1 MDNKFPYILDESIL
15 DDVEVEEV
23 EDIDSSAEEHVS
35 YDEAAGTE
43 ISLNIYGIDLKFSNA
58 KSFSYSVI
66 KKQCIDS
73 VYDAMTGFQRKGYI
87 TAYRVQDDRISSAS
101 INYNVWFKIDGQIKA
116 DAFII
121 ILFTLIRN
129 LSSYLK
135 KIRLEI
141 DGKKYS
147 LQYTICDRYFGHKDI
162 QSNHLLISTFLFFK
176 HILPSYDNDM
186 LAELYVKYAVRFGLI
201 TCIDK
206 ENGIYVGSVGGQEA
220 AFLNSGKRISDW
232 NNGMSYYYNGY
243 AIVKR
248 KKDNSFNYIG
258 VDGNLISKDWFFD
271 VKPFSDGY
279 AIVYRYEGKKKFA
292 NIINAD
298 GIVISD
304 EWFSVVHDRDWSE
317 GYFAVRRKN
326 SIDWTFMN
334 SEGKLYTESGFNEIC
349 GFCNG
354 YAVVAKDFS
363 NNSVKKYNFI
373 DLDSYDVLSPDMW
386 FSKCGF
392 FNGEYAWVQREDE
405 KCNLI
410 DKNGDFLFEEWL
422 DNIYDLPILKISIL
436 IKNGKYQ
443 MIGYDGNMIVDDEF
457 AEIKSFYNGGEEHD
471 SENVIVSRLSDKKKN
486 VLNIRTGEYLFE
498 DWFMNVIS
506 YHPNCDLYKVLISE
520 YNSTFVDS
528 TGKQVLAKT
537 YKSVRCLKN
546 DLFCVELTNVVKNR
560 RYAFQ
565 IVDSEG
571 TPLFD
576 DTYYSS
582 VIEYVFDNGYA
593 VHVVTDME
601 PVNQKM
607 QVIDWNHKYLLN
619 EWYDDVLPKKHIII
633 VKKAG
638 FYNVIDRSG
647 KPVYDKWFRF
657 LDKNDNFEEDKPVV
671 VFTDVKITEDV
682 TRQLYN
688 VMNVDGKLLSAVWL
702 YDTPTVCDDG
712 TVYVNS
718 AISCDYSGELI
729 TCI

>member
-15 DDVEVEEV
+15 DDVEVDEV
-23 EDIDSSAEEHVS
+23 EDIDSSAEEYIP
-35 YDEAAGTE
+35 YDEATGTE
-43 ISLNIYGIDLKFSNA
+43 ICLNIIGVDLIYYPVT
-58 KSFSYSVI
+58 SYSVI
-66 KKQCIDS
+66 KKMCIDS
-73 VYDAMTGFQRKGYI
+73 VYDTMTGFQRKEYI
-87 TAYRVQDDRISSAS
+87 TAYRVQDDGRTTAS

-116 DAFII
+116 DVFII
-121 ILFTLIRN
+121 ILFTLVRN
-129 LSSYLK
+129 LSAYLK
-135 KIRLEI
+135 RMKFEI
-141 DGKKYS
+141 VGKKYS
-147 LQYTICDRYFGHKDI
+147 LQYIIVDRYFGHKKI
-162 QSNHLLISTFLFFK
+162 QSNHLLLSTFLFFK
-176 HILPSYDNDM
+176 HILPSYDNDT
-186 LAELYVKYAVRFGLI
+186 LAQLYVKYAVRFGLI

-206 ENGIYVGSVGGQEA
+206 ENDIYVGSVGGQEA

-292 NIINAD
+292 NIINTD

-334 SEGKLYTESGFNEIC
+334 SDGKLYTDSGFIEIC

-363 NNSVKKYNFI
+363 NDSVKKYNFI
-373 DLDSYDVLSPDMW
+373 DLDSYDVLSSDVW

-405 KCNLI
+405 KYNLI
-410 DKNGDFLFEEWL
+410 DKNGDLLFEEWP
-422 DNIYDLPILKISIL
+422 DKIYEYPILKIFIL
-436 IKNGKYQ
+436 VKNEKYR
-443 MIGYDGNMIVDDEF
+443 MIGYDGNLIVDDEF
-457 AEIKSFYNGGEEHD
+457 AGIKSFYEGGEEHD
-471 SENVIVSRLSDKKKN
+471 AENVIVSRLSDKKKN
-486 VLNIRTGEYLFE
+486 VLNIRTCEYLFE
-498 DWFMNVIS
+498 YWFMNVIS
-506 YHPNCDLYKVLISE
+506 YHSNCDLYKVLISE
-520 YNSTFVDS
+520 YNCTFVDS
-528 TGKQVLAKT
+528 TGKQVLDKT

-546 DLFCVELTNVVKNR
+546 DLFCVELINVVKGR
-560 RYAFQ
+560 HCVFQ
-565 IVDSEG
+565 IVDSKG
-571 TPLFD
+571 IPLFE
-576 DTYYSS
+576 DTYYSL

-593 VHVVTDME
+593 VQVVTGIE
-601 PVNQKM
+601 SENNKM
-607 QVIDWNHKYLLN
+607 QVIDWNHNYLLD
-619 EWYDDVLPKKHIII
+619 EWYDDVLPKKHSII
-633 VKKAG
+633 VKKSG
-638 FYNVIDRSG
+638 SYNVIGRNG

-657 LDKNDNFEEDKPVV
+657 LDKFDDKPVV
-671 VFTDVKITEDV
+671 VFTDVKIMEDV
-682 TRQLYN
+682 TRRLYN
-688 VMNVDGKLLSAVWL
+688 VINVDGKLLSAVWF
-702 YDTPTVCDDG
+702 YDIPTVSDDG
-712 TVYVNS
+712 TVYLNS